1 MVTDLPY
8 AVPVSPEAQHRVAL
22 SWHATNVRGR
32 APAVVRPVV
41 RDSWNRALDIGIR
54 PDTREAPIVWG
65 ADELVQ
71 ARSSEGW
78 LSVAL
83 RALAA
88 QRGAYAAGGSVVALF
103 DRRGRMLHSEGEPK
117 ALDGLAAI
125 NFRPGSLWAEDAV
138 GTNGPGTSLATGRA
152 VHVVGAEHFCEEWQG
167 WHCAAAP
174 LRDPLTGRIHGALD
188 VSGYRATAHP
198 HTLMLVTALAAAIEQ
213 MLAAQELERR
223 AHLLGRLAELA
234 ARWPGDALVVVD
246 RTGAI
251 VGASPAAP
259 AALHPLAPLPD
270 ELRRALAELVT
281 LSRSESPREA
291 MLPYASVARVVV
303 HPIMQGAAAAGA
315 CLLVEADA
323 GRRAAR
329 STLTRHAAR
338 QPTRYSL
345 DDLVGESAALRDAH
359 RIAIAAASNTLPVL
373 LLGESGTGKEVFA
386 QGIHAASSRA
396 AKPFIPVNCA
406 ALPAELVES
415 ELFGYVGGAFSG
427 ARREGGVGKFEA
439 ANGGTIFLDEIGD
452 LPIAAQAAL
461 LRVLQEGEVTRVG
474 ATRGVPVDVRVIAAT
489 NRDIDSA
496 LSDGSFREDLY
507 YRLGVLSIRLPS
519 LRERRSDVERLA
531 HRFLAEA
538 EAELGREGH
547 EWAAE
552 TLDALRAYAWPGNI
566 RELRNL
572 VWRTVALTC
581 QSVITPESL
590 PERITGAEA
599 PVAHC
604 GCAHAANEINSVSSA
619 DVSSDEAW
627 NADRERVVRAVEQA
641 ASMGEAAQI
650 LGVARSTL
658 YRQIERY
665 GLQPR
670 RVLRR

>member
-1 MVTDLPY
+1 
-8 AVPVSPEAQHRVAL
+8 
-22 SWHATNVRGR
+22 
-32 APAVVRPVV
+32 
-41 RDSWNRALDIGIR
+41 
-54 PDTREAPIVWG
+54 
-65 ADELVQ
+65 
-71 ARSSEGW
+71 
-78 LSVAL
+78 
-83 RALAA
+83 
-88 QRGAYAAGGSVVALF
+88 
-103 DRRGRMLHSEGEPK
+103 
-117 ALDGLAAI
+117 
-125 NFRPGSLWAEDAV
+125 
-138 GTNGPGTSLATGRA
+138 
-152 VHVVGAEHFCEEWQG
+152 
-167 WHCAAAP
+167 
-174 LRDPLTGRIHGALD
+174 

-198 HTLMLVTALAAAIEQ
+198 HTLMLVTALTAAIEQ
-213 MLAAQELERR
+213 MLAAQEMERR
-223 AHLLGRLAELA
+223 ANLLGRLGELS
-234 ARWPGDALVVVD
+234 ARWPGDALIVVD

-251 VGASPAAP
+251 IGASPAAP

-270 ELRRALAELVT
+270 HLRRTLAELVT
-281 LSRSESPREA
+281 SSRSEAPREA
-291 MLPYASVARVVV
+291 MLPYASVARLVV
-303 HPIMQGAAAAGA
+303 HPVMRGAAAIGA

-323 GRRAAR
+323 GRRAVRAA
-329 STLTRHAAR
+329 TRPATR

-359 RIAIAAASNTLPVL
+359 CIAIAAASNTLPVL

-386 QGIHAASSRA
+386 QGIHAASDRA
-396 AKPFIPVNCA
+396 VKPFIPVNCA

-439 ANGGTIFLDEIGD
+439 ADGGTIFLDEIGD
-452 LPIAAQAAL
+452 LPVAAQAAL

-474 ATRGVPVDVRVIAAT
+474 ATRAMPVDVRVIAAT

-507 YRLGVLSIRLPS
+507 YRLGVLAVRLPS
-519 LRERRSDVERLA
+519 LRERRGDVERLA

-547 EWAAE
+547 AWAAE
-552 TLDALRAYAWPGNI
+552 TLDALRAYDWPGNI

-572 VWRTVALTC
+572 VWRTVALTR

-590 PERITGAEA
+590 PAGITGAEA

-604 GCAHAANEINSVSSA
+604 GCAHAADEIDAAASEGRDFDDS
-619 DVSSDEAW
+619 W
-627 NADRERVVRAVEQA
+627 HADRERVVRAVEQA

>member
-1 MVTDLPY
+1 
-8 AVPVSPEAQHRVAL
+8 
-22 SWHATNVRGR
+22 
-32 APAVVRPVV
+32 
-41 RDSWNRALDIGIR
+41 
-54 PDTREAPIVWG
+54 
-65 ADELVQ
+65 
-71 ARSSEGW
+71 
-78 LSVAL
+78 
-83 RALAA
+83 
-88 QRGAYAAGGSVVALF
+88 VVAIF
-103 DRRGRMLHSEGEPK
+103 DRHGRMLHSEGEPR
-117 ALDGLAAI
+117 ALDGMAAI
-125 NFRPGSLWAEDAV
+125 NFRPGSLWAEEAV

-167 WHCAAAP
+167 WQCAAAP
-174 LRDPLTGRIHGALD
+174 LRDPPTGRVTGVLD

-198 HTLMLVTALAAAIEQ
+198 HTLMLVTALTAAIEQ
-213 MLAAQELERR
+213 MLAAQEMERR
-223 AHLLGRLAELA
+223 ASLLGRLGELS
-234 ARWPGDALVVVD
+234 ARWPGDALIVVD
-246 RTGAI
+246 RAGAI

-270 ELRRALAELVT
+270 HLRHTLAELVT
-281 LSRSESPREA
+281 SSRSEAPREA
-291 MLPYASVARVVV
+291 TLPYASVARIVV
-303 HPIMQGAAAAGA
+303 HPVMQGAAAIGA

-323 GRRAAR
+323 GRRAVPSPTR
-329 STLTRHAAR
+329 SATR

-345 DDLVGESAALRDAH
+345 ADLVGESAALRDAH
-359 RIAIAAASNTLPVL
+359 CIAIAAASNTLPVL

-386 QGIHAASSRA
+386 QGIHAASDRA

-439 ANGGTIFLDEIGD
+439 ADGGTIFLDEIGD

-474 ATRGVPVDVRVIAAT
+474 ATRGVPVNVRVIAAT

-519 LRERRSDVERLA
+519 LRERRGDVERLA

-547 EWAAE
+547 AWAAE
-552 TLDALRAYAWPGNI
+552 TLDALRAYDWPGNI

-572 VWRTVALTC
+572 VWRTVALTR

-590 PERITGAEA
+590 PASITGAEA
-599 PVAHC
+599 PVAPC
-604 GCAHAANEINSVSSA
+604 SCAHAADEIDAVSSENA
-619 DVSSDEAW
+619 TCGDSW